1 MSTGPSRPDYR
12 WQRPQFFSNPI
23 VRWSV
28 PILGAAYVIWAI
40 STLSINWT
48 RVSEGLPRAARIFGG
63 AWPPDFS
70 RSNLIITGF
79 TESIQIALL
88 ATALGL
94 LISVPIALL
103 AANNIMPRGLHW
115 VGRSI
120 IILARS
126 FHPVIITIIILARS
140 FHPVIVAI
148 IFVKAVGFGPFAGVL
163 TLMVYSLGFVGKL
176 LAEAIEEIDQGQ
188 VEAMRATGGGF
199 FKVLFY
205 AVFPQILPRQTGLS
219 IYQLDSNLRASAVVG
234 VVGAGGIGG
243 TLMSAFQRFDYDF
256 ALAILLL
263 IIAII
268 LVSEGISGR
277 LRSNLS

>member
-1 MSTGPSRPDYR
+1 MGTGPSRPDYR
-12 WQRPQFFSNPI
+12 WQRPQFFSNPL
-23 VRWSV
+23 VRWAI
-28 PILGAAYVIWAI
+28 PILGTAYVIWAI

-48 RVSEGLPRAARIFGG
+48 RVMEGLPRAARIFGG

-70 RSNLIITGF
+70 RTNLIISGF

-115 VGRSI
+115 IGRS
-120 IILARS
+120 
-126 FHPVIITIIILARS
+126 IIILARS

-176 LAEAIEEIDQGQ
+176 LAEAVEEIDQGQ
-188 VEAMRATGGGF
+188 VEAMRATGAGF

-243 TLMSAFQRFDYDF
+243 TLMNAFQRFDYDF

-277 LRSNLS
+277 IRSNLS